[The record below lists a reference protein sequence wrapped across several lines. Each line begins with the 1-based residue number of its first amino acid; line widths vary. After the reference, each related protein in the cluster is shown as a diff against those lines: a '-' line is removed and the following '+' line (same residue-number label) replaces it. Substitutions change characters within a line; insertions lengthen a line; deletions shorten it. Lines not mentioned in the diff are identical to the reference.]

1 MHSCIGHHL
10 AMDNAGGPHGQPR
23 QRLSGRQW
31 AARLAR
37 AGQLVAEYAL
47 GQFKKED
54 DSDIALMKKQRHL
67 KNRPY
72 FSKISLI
79 F

>member
-37 AGQLVAEYAL
+37 AGLLVEK
-47 GQFKKED
+47 FKKED

>member
-37 AGQLVAEYAL
+37 AGLLVEKL
-47 GQFKKED
+47 KKED

>member
-1 MHSCIGHHL
+1 
-10 AMDNAGGPHGQPR
+10 MDNAGGPHGQPR

-37 AGQLVAEYAL
+37 AGLLVEK
-47 GQFKKED
+47 FKKED

>member
-37 AGQLVAEYAL
+37 AGLLVEK
-47 GQFKKED
+47 FKKED

-72 FSKISLI
+72 FSKRSLI